1 MRKLSLMLTLL
12 TITALMFAK
21 EVRPVKN
28 VIVMIPDGTSV
39 GVYSAS
45 RWYKFYNKM
54 GDRLHIDPYF
64 TGTVTTHSSNAPIGD
79 SAPTGSTYATGVLQK
94 TSNGAIY
101 PEADPGN
108 DIYPVDAS
116 RTYQPAATILEAS
129 KVLKNKAVG
138 LVVTCEFPH
147 ATPADFSSH
156 YHTRSAYQFIAP
168 QMAYQNMD
176 VMFGGGNSIL
186 TDDIKQHF
194 RNNGTTL
201 IQDDRNALLNYAGN
215 GKVWAL
221 FGDRALPYSIDRNPD
236 KVPSLAE
243 MTGKALDVLSKNEN
257 GFFLMIE
264 GSQVDWAAHANDAI
278 GIITEY
284 IDFDDA
290 VGRVMEF
297 AEKDGNT
304 AVVIMSDHGNSGFT
318 IGSRDCPGYDK
329 LTIHQLFEAV
339 SNYKLSAN
347 GIEAILVNTAPENI
361 KTEFKKYTGIDITDE
376 ELKTLLSSKNYKE
389 GDYTQVGTSN
399 NLAHNIVN
407 IMNSRTCFGFTTGG
421 HTGEE
426 TLLASY
432 HPQGDILKGNVRNTE
447 VNEYLQKVVG
457 LDKSLQEL
465 SDEIFAKHTD
475 VFAGQKFTV
484 NKKDPGFPVLTVK
497 KGRNTLEVKAFSS
510 VAKLNGKPFDI
521 GSVVVYIDKN
531 DTFYLPKKLAEKL

>member
-1 MRKLSLMLTLL
+1 M
-12 TITALMFAK
+12 
-21 EVRPVKN
+21 
-28 VIVMIPDGTSV
+28 
-39 GVYSAS
+39 
-45 RWYKFYNKM
+45 
-54 GDRLHIDPYF
+54 
-64 TGTVTTHSSNAPIGD
+64 
-79 SAPTGSTYATGVLQK
+79 
-94 TSNGAIY
+94 
-101 PEADPGN
+101 
-108 DIYPVDAS
+108 DAS

-168 QMAYQNMD
+168 QMAYQNLD

-201 IQDDRNALLNYAGN
+201 IQNDRTALLNYAGN

-243 MTGKALDVLSKNEN
+243 MTGKALEVLSKNEN

-264 GSQVDWAAHANDAI
+264 GSQVDWAAHANDAV

-284 IDFDDA
+284 LAFDEA
-290 VGRVMEF
+290 VGKVMEF